1 MLRHLF
7 HCIVAFA
14 LLLQVNP
21 ANCQGKVGVVLS
33 GGGASGMA
41 HVGVLKALEENN
53 IPIDYITGTSIG
65 ALIGGLYASGYTPA
79 EIEAMVVSKDFLDAT
94 NGLIKSEYG
103 YFYKV
108 PEKNSAMISWRFN
121 LDSTFEANIP
131 TSFVRSTPID
141 FGLMN
146 LFSGPNTVSH
156 GNFDSLFV
164 PFRCIASNITE
175 RKQMVFKNGNL
186 ADAIRASMTY
196 PFYLAPIEIDGKVMF
211 DGGLYN
217 NFPADVLCNDL
228 HPDFVIASNV
238 TATVDPP
245 SEDNLLSQVK
255 SMLIRE
261 PNFQISCAPGIIIN
275 SEVDD
280 IATFEFEQNS
290 IAIQR
295 GYNSTM
301 ELMDSLQSA
310 IQARRYASDMQ
321 AKRDEFMQS
330 QPALT
335 FESIEFD
342 GLDKR
347 YAKLFRQKVI
357 KGNDKSFG
365 IEQLTP
371 QYLSL
376 ASDNKIKSIY
386 PTAEFNPNTSLY
398 QLKLKVKK
406 EKDFT
411 ASFGGVISSKP
422 ISTGFFELD
431 YSRLNSSQL
440 SLNGNIYFG
449 RFYTAVQTYL
459 RWDVPFDIPFF
470 IQAKFAI
477 NQYDFFNNQSTF
489 IDAISPPYIITS
501 EQFAEGS
508 FGLPIAKKGKL
519 TIGAAYAW
527 HDFNYYQSNDFERGD
542 TADITEFN
550 GLTSFVKYQINSLNR
565 KMYPSAGGK
574 MELMVRNIMGR
585 ERTTPGSTSPGNDRY
600 KKDHDWFIGQFSL
613 EKYFFKK
620 HNFRLGTS
628 LDLVYSNQPI
638 FQNYTAT
645 LLNAPAFQP
654 IPESRTIFQEQYRA
668 FSFGGLGLKAIYSI
682 RDHLDFRA
690 EAYLFQPYEELNS
703 DKLGFTDLGKDL
715 ADRDFIGSFTTVYHT
730 RIGPLAAS
738 INYYDDSETEL
749 SFLVHFGYILFNKN
763 ARE

>member
-1 MLRHLF
+1 MLVQLKP
-7 HCIVAFA
+7 VYS
-14 LLLQVNP
+14 
-21 ANCQGKVGVVLS
+21 QGKVGLVLS

-108 PEKNSAMISWRFN
+108 PENNSAMISWRFN

-141 FGLMN
+141 FGLIN
-146 LFSGPNTVSH
+146 LFSGPNTVSK
-156 GNFDSLFV
+156 GNFDSLFI

-175 RKQMVFKNGNL
+175 RKQMVFNHGNL

-196 PFYLAPIEIDGKVMF
+196 PFYLAPIEIDGKIMF

-228 HPDFVIASNV
+228 QPDFVIASNV
-238 TATVDPP
+238 SSTVNPP
-245 SEDNLLSQVK
+245 TEDNLLSQVK

-275 SEVDD
+275 SEVND

-290 IAIQR
+290 IAIER
-295 GYNSTM
+295 GYESTM
-301 ELMDSLQSA
+301 NMMDSLQKA
-310 IQARRYASDMQ
+310 ITDRRYASDMQ
-321 AKRDEFMQS
+321 EKRASFMKA
-330 QPALT
+330 QPALN
-335 FESIEFD
+335 FESIEFS
-342 GLDKR
+342 GYDKR
-347 YAKLFRQKVI
+347 PAKFFKQKVF
-357 KGNDKSFG
+357 KDNKNAFG
-365 IEQLTP
+365 VEQLTP

-376 ASDNKIKSIY
+376 ASDKKIKSIY
-386 PTAEFNPNTSLY
+386 PKAEFNPNTELY
-398 QLKLKVKK
+398 RLKLKVKK

-411 ASFGGVISSKP
+411 ASFGGVVSSKP
-422 ISTGFFELD
+422 FSTGFFELD
-431 YSRLNSSQL
+431 YSRLNATEL

-449 RFYTAVQTYL
+449 RFYSSVQTYI
-459 RWDVPFDIPFF
+459 RWDVPYDLPFF
-470 IQAKFAI
+470 LKAKFAI

-508 FGLPIAKKGKL
+508 IGFPIAKKGKL
-519 TIGAAYAW
+519 TAGAAYAW
-527 HDFNYYQSNDFERGD
+527 QDFNYYQNNDFERGD

-550 GLTSFVKYQINSLNR
+550 GLTGFIKYQINSLNR
-565 KMYPSAGGK
+565 KMYASSGGK
-574 MELMVRNIMGR
+574 MEIMLRNIMGR
-585 ERTTPGSTSPGNDRY
+585 ERTTPGSTSPGNERY
-600 KKDHDWFIGQFSL
+600 KKDHDWILAQFCL

-628 LDLVYSNQPI
+628 LDLTYSNQPL

-654 IPESRTIFQEQYRA
+654 IPESKTIFQEQFRA

-690 EAYLFQPYEELNS
+690 EAYVFQPYEELNS
-703 DKLGFTDLGKDL
+703 DGLGFTDLGKDL

-730 RIGPLAAS
+730 RIGPLAGS

-749 SFLVHFGYILFNKN
+749 SFLIHFGYILFNKN